1 MYLHNV
7 YIYIYIQCHFL
18 FYIYNRFFYVTY
30 KQPSP
35 NFQVQKWSQQLSDTY
50 QNTYLTPN
58 NGNNEGSTVDVA
70 IFFN

>member
-1 MYLHNV
+1 ME
-7 YIYIYIQCHFL
+7 
-18 FYIYNRFFYVTY
+18 
-30 KQPSP
+30 
-35 NFQVQKWSQQLSDTY
+35 SQQLSDPH